1 MSYEVTDF
9 NTDVIE
15 KSHHIP
21 VLVDFWAEWCG
32 PCKVLGPVIENLA
45 TQNKGQWEL
54 VKLDTE
60 QHRDIAQHY
69 GIQGIPNVKMFVDG
83 EVKDEFTGALPER
96 SIIEWLKKALPSRYA
111 DQLKQATELLNNGQ
125 GPEAQSKLNEILEGE
140 PDNAQAAVL
149 LAQTYL
155 QEDPDRVISLLKSIE
170 PDSDLFDLAEG
181 LRTIAA
187 LFQYLKSPE
196 GLAEDP
202 IKQTYLL
209 AIEHLRNTEF
219 SEALQHF
226 IRVVERNREYDDEGA
241 RRACIAIF
249 KTLGESH
256 EITRQ
261 YRRPFSNALYS

>member
-1 MSYEVTDF
+1 TLLGNKSTILYEKNHVNNNQPLRGRGQTV
-9 NTDVIE
+9 NTDNINHLDISRLGSGNLQFE
-15 KSHHIP
+15 KAMVYRDQI
-21 VLVDFWAEWCG
+21 LRLK
-32 PCKVLGPVIENLA
+32 KVL
-45 TQNKGQWEL
+45 K
-54 VKLDTE
+54 
-60 QHRDIAQHY
+60 
-69 GIQGIPNVKMFVDG
+69 DG

-111 DQLKQATELLNNGQ
+111 DQLKQATELLNTGQ

-170 PDSDLFDLAEG
+170 PGSDLFDLAES

-202 IKQTYLL
+202 VKQTYLL

-219 SEALQHF
+219 AEALQHF

-241 RRACIAIF
+241 RRSCIAIF